1 MQTLLQDL
9 RYALRI
15 LRKNPGFTAVA
26 VLTLALGIG
35 ANTAIFTVV
44 NAVQF
49 VWRFNDG
56 PIVEGATIPEF
67 VAWREQAQALEDFT
81 MYDQEGAFS
90 GGGTEYYFIGPGV
103 NLTGGDRPERLTS
116 FHVSANYFRLFG
128 APMEIGRAFT
138 AQEDIPHG
146 PRVAVISDGFW
157 RRRFGADRN
166 LLGKAILL
174 GGEPYVIVGVLA
186 PGFDIDLNSDVWL
199 PLQMDPNSTDQYNG
213 GRAAARLK
221 RGVTLEMA
229 KAQTKLAEAEFRQ
242 RFPDSM
248 FSQAHFDLETMRE
261 AVVGDVR
268 PALLVLLGS
277 VSFVLLIACANV
289 ANLLLARASGRRRE
303 MAIRAALGA
312 GRRRIV
318 SQLLSESLLLSLA
331 GGALGLL
338 LGYTGVRG
346 LLAINPGHI
355 PNIGAQ
361 GSAVT
366 LDWRILAFA
375 LLATMFT
382 GILFGLLPAFT
393 ASRDDF
399 AAALKESG
407 TRSGSSLSQS
417 KARSI
422 LVVTE
427 VALSL
432 VLLAGAALLMRT
444 FMALRAVHPGFDAHN
459 VLSMEMSLAEARFG
473 KTTAVAQ
480 LVRDAERRV
489 ESLPGVE
496 ALATTSSFPLDPQV
510 LYTPVIIE
518 GRPLGKDQYHGF
530 PDLRVVSSRLL

>member
-44 NAVQF
+44 NAVLLKPLPYPDPDRIVQF

-229 KAQTKLAEAEFRQ
+229 KAQTKLAEAEFRR
-242 RFPDSM
+242 RFPDSV
-248 FSQAHFDLETMRE
+248 FSQASFDLETIRE
-261 AVVGDVR
+261 GVVGDIR
-268 PALLVLLGS
+268 PDLFVLLG
-277 VSFVLLIACANV
+277 AV
-289 ANLLLARASGRRRE
+289 ALCSSLPAPTLPTCCWRAPLA
-303 MAIRAALGA
+303 
-312 GRRRIV
+312 
-318 SQLLSESLLLSLA
+318 A
-331 GGALGLL
+331 GGRWPFGRLWAPDG
-338 LGYTGVRG
+338 G
-346 LLAINPGHI
+346 ASS
-355 PNIGAQ
+355 PNCSVKVCCCPSLVGRWVCF
-361 GSAVT
+361 SVT
-366 LDWRILAFA
+366 QVCAACLPSILATFPISA
-375 LLATMFT
+375 H
-382 GILFGLLPAFT
+382 
-393 ASRDDF
+393 
-399 AAALKESG
+399 
-407 TRSGSSLSQS
+407 
-417 KARSI
+417 KA
-422 LVVTE
+422 
-427 VALSL
+427 
-432 VLLAGAALLMRT
+432 
-444 FMALRAVHPGFDAHN
+444 P
-459 VLSMEMSLAEARFG
+459 
-473 KTTAVAQ
+473 
-480 LVRDAERRV
+480 
-489 ESLPGVE
+489 P
-496 ALATTSSFPLDPQV
+496 
-510 LYTPVIIE
+510 
-518 GRPLGKDQYHGF
+518 
-530 PDLRVVSSRLL
+530 